1 MLVSYMSTKLIF
13 ITGGARSGKSSFA
26 QKLADGMK
34 GRKVFIATAQPRD
47 EEMRVRI
54 EKHKK
59 ERPTGW
65 ETVEEPQHLCSTVK
79 KCDGKYDV
87 ILIDCLTIWISNL
100 LTQYSFN
107 EKEILE
113 EVNKLV
119 TSCENIK
126 STVLIVTNEVGFGIV
141 PADSLSRLFRDIAG
155 FANQIIA
162 LQADEAYLVTA
173 GLPLNLKR

>member
-1 MLVSYMSTKLIF
+1 
-13 ITGGARSGKSSFA
+13 
-26 QKLADGMK
+26 
-34 GRKVFIATAQPRD
+34 
-47 EEMRVRI
+47 
-54 EKHKK
+54 
-59 ERPTGW
+59 
-65 ETVEEPQHLCSTVK
+65 
-79 KCDGKYDV
+79 
-87 ILIDCLTIWISNL
+87 LIDCLTIWISNL

-107 EKEILE
+107 EKEILS

-173 GLPLNLKR
+173 GLPLNLKT